1 MSIQH
6 KVNARSGRHRVV
18 SSSFSVTGSRVT
30 AGAAK
35 GSLSN
40 YRLKLTA
47 RGRSV
52 ADSLQRTRAAA

>member
-1 MSIQH
+1 M
-6 KVNARSGRHRVV
+6 V

-30 AGAAK
+30 AGAAQ

-40 YRLKLTA
+40 NRLKQTA

-52 ADSLQRTRAAA
+52 AESLQRTRAAA